1 MGYYVYRLILIGATR
16 KSREERGE
24 LCVYLNVSKGVIPSR
39 VHEIRVR
46 IGNWG
51 DGKGKDI
58 DIILPRCYLSLE
70 GDDDKRST
78 LVQRAVDLIPKQIP
92 RDRVR

>member
-58 DIILPRCYLSLE
+58 DIILLVVISRKE
-70 GDDDKRST
+70 KDKRSSAARSRFGPET
-78 LVQRAVDLIPKQIP
+78 NPP
-92 RDRVR
+92 R